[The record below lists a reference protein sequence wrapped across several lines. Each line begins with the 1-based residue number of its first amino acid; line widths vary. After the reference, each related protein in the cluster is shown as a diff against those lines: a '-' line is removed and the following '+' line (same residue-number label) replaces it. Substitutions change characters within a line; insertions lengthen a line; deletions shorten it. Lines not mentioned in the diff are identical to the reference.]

1 MNEKS
6 LNEILLRIG
15 KRLED
20 IDTEEM
26 TTAENQI
33 CAILIESGFGKWSE
47 IKYDNGVEYKVFT
60 PVDMSMVS

>member
-6 LNEILLRIG
+6 LNEVLFRIG
-15 KRLED
+15 QRLED

-33 CAILIESGFGKWSE
+33 CDILIESGFGKWGK
-47 IKYDNGVEYKVFT
+47 ITYDNGVEYKVFT